1 MNDVRKKAKEG
12 GNEREIDVEEFVPL
26 IYSFEEKIGKLQKD
40 IKER

>member
-1 MNDVRKKAKEG
+1 MDDVRKKAKDGVMES
-12 GNEREIDVEEFVPL
+12 EIEVEEFVPL